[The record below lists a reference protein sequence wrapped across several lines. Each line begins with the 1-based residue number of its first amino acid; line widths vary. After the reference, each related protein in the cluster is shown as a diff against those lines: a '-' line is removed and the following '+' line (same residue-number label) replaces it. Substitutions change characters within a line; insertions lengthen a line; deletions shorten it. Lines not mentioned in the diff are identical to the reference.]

1 MSAKLFVIPSSHPS
15 MAARLMLERKGIE
28 YRRIDLLPVI
38 HRAVLKA
45 AGFDGVTV
53 PALRIDGQRLQGS
66 RTIARAL
73 DALRP
78 QPPLYPRDPEAREA
92 VEQAEAWGDEV
103 YQSAGRRLAWATLK
117 RDHSQIGSLVGDA
130 RLGVPTGLAVRT
142 SGPIATLA
150 ARLNRAG
157 DDAVRLDLERLPGW
171 LDRIDGWLGEG
182 VLGGEE
188 PNAADY
194 QIATC
199 TRLMMCMDDLRP
211 ALEERPAGRHA
222 HQVVP
227 EFPGRLPRV
236 FPREWVAPL
245 ERAAVPA

>member
-78 QPPLYPRDPEAREA
+78 QPPLYPRDPEARKA
-92 VEQAEAWGDEV
+92 VEQAEAWGTR
-103 YQSAGRRLAWATLK
+103 STSPPGAG
-117 RDHSQIGSLVGDA
+117 S
-130 RLGVPTGLAVRT
+130 P
-142 SGPIATLA
+142 GP
-150 ARLNRAG
+150 R
-157 DDAVRLDLERLPGW
+157 
-171 LDRIDGWLGEG
+171 
-182 VLGGEE
+182 
-188 PNAADY
+188 
-194 QIATC
+194 
-199 TRLMMCMDDLRP
+199 
-211 ALEERPAGRHA
+211 
-222 HQVVP
+222 
-227 EFPGRLPRV
+227 
-236 FPREWVAPL
+236 
-245 ERAAVPA
+245 